1 MRIIKDTELKITS
14 TDKTQNN
21 NLNHLV
27 GLHKKTAGKNHL
39 YVIEFLLLYN
49 Y

>member
-27 GLHKKTAGKNHL
+27 GFTKKYGWEESL
-39 YVIEFLLLYN
+39 VRY
-49 Y
+49 